1 MATRSHTE
9 ETTLLPHV
17 DEDGILTIK
26 AFEGAITTRVLPCP
40 GDRSFCFEV
49 IFLLDHPRLVGA
61 PKPPMHFHQ
70 YQDEYLRVL
79 EGPLVLEEDGVQH
92 ILTPESPE
100 FTVKRGV
107 HHRTY
112 PCDPPPNGE
121 EVPKVGRFL
130 LSGQKSTEPFE
141 LDLTFFEN
149 WYAYQEKVVLHG
161 ERVDMIQVLSMFD
174 AGGTYLSVP
183 WWVPFR
189 KAVARLLGVVVG
201 RWIGGLLGYQPFYRQ
216 WTTDWELACQKME
229 SCISQRRFAE
239 RRKAT

>member
-1 MATRSHTE
+1 
-9 ETTLLPHV
+9 V
-17 DEDGILTIK
+17 
-26 AFEGAITTRVLPCP
+26 
-40 GDRSFCFEV
+40 
-49 IFLLDHPRLVGA
+49 
-61 PKPPMHFHQ
+61 HFHQ

-100 FTVKRGV
+100 FTVKQGV

-112 PCDPPPNGE
+112 PCDPPTNGE

-161 ERVDMIQVLSMFD
+161 ERVDMIQVLSV
-174 AGGTYLSVP
+174 SSS
-183 WWVPFR
+183 R
-189 KAVARLLGVVVG
+189 RLRNL
-201 RWIGGLLGYQPFYRQ
+201 
-216 WTTDWELACQKME
+216 M
-229 SCISQRRFAE
+229 S
-239 RRKAT
+239 